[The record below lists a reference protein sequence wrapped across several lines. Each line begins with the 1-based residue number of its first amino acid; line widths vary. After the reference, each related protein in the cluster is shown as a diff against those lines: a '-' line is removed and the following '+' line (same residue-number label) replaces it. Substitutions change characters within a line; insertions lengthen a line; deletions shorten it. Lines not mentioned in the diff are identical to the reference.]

1 MENINKSE
9 MTSGVCAVYKKC
21 SGCQLMNLEYSE
33 QLSLKQAKIIK
44 LFGRYCHVDEIIGM
58 ENPRHYRNKATQVF
72 KLTYPNKRILS
83 GIYQSTTGGIVS
95 CDHCLLEDERSS
107 AIIRAIRHMMPKYK
121 LYPFDEYSGKGL
133 LRHVLVRKGTVSGE
147 YMVCFV
153 TASPIFPKG
162 KEFAAELAAKYPE
175 IKTVVQNI
183 STTPGKV
190 MLGDSE
196 KVLYGSGEITDTLLG
211 MKFAI
216 SARSFYQVN
225 HVQTQKLYSK
235 AIEFADLKG
244 DERVLDC
251 YCGIGTI
258 GLIASRHCAE
268 VLGVESN
275 ASAIKDAKKNAK
287 LNGVKNIGFVCSDT
301 GRLLSELAEQGER
314 ADVVMIDP
322 ARAGCDR
329 KTITSL
335 LEVMP
340 DRIVYV
346 SCNPETQERDVKEL
360 IKGGYKVKKVQP
372 VDMFP
377 YTSHVE
383 NIVLLSRKEANE

>member
-1 MENINKSE
+1 MDNKNVLQEN
-9 MTSGVCAVYKKC
+9 SGLCPVYKKC

-33 QLSLKQAKIIK
+33 QLSLKQAKMIK
-44 LFGRYCHVDEIIGM
+44 LFGKFCHVDEIIGM
-58 ENPRHYRNKATQVF
+58 DDPKHYRNKATQVF
-72 KLTYPNKRILS
+72 KLTYPNKRIIS

-95 CDHCLLEDERSS
+95 CDHCLLEDEKSS
-107 AIIRAIRHMMPKYK
+107 AIIRAIRRLMPKYK
-121 LYPFDEYSGKGL
+121 LLPFDEYSGKGL

-162 KEFAAELAAKYPE
+162 KELAKELVSKYPE
-175 IKTVVQNI
+175 IKTVVQNV
-183 STTPGKV
+183 STTPDKV
-190 MLGDSE
+190 MLGDTE

-211 MKFAI
+211 LKFSI

-225 HVQTQKLYSK
+225 HVQTEKLYSK
-235 AIEFADLKG
+235 AIEFANLGG

-258 GLIASRHCAE
+258 GLIASKHCGE

-275 ASAIKDAKKNAK
+275 ASAIKDAKKNAR
-287 LNGVKNIGFVCSDT
+287 LNGIKNVGFVCSDT
-301 GRLLSELAEQGER
+301 GRLLSELCEQGER
-314 ADVVMIDP
+314 ADVVMLDP

-329 KTITSL
+329 KTLSSL
-335 LEVMP
+335 LEMMP
-340 DRIVYV
+340 DRIVYI

-360 IKGGYKVKKVQP
+360 VKGGYKLKRVQP

-377 YTSHVE
+377 FTSHVE
-383 NIVLLSRKEANE
+383 NICLLEKR

>member
-1 MENINKSE
+1 MDNKNVLQENSDLC
-9 MTSGVCAVYKKC
+9 SVYKKC

-33 QLSLKQAKIIK
+33 QLSLKQAKMIK
-44 LFGRYCHVDEIIGM
+44 LFGKFCHVDEIIGM
-58 ENPRHYRNKATQVF
+58 DDPKHYRNKATQVF
-72 KLTYPNKRILS
+72 KLTYPNKRIIS

-95 CDHCLLEDERSS
+95 CDHCLLEDEKSS
-107 AIIRAIRHMMPKYK
+107 AIIRAIRRLMPKYK
-121 LYPFDEYSGKGL
+121 LLPFDEYSGKGL

-162 KEFAAELAAKYPE
+162 KELAKELVSKYPE
-175 IKTVVQNI
+175 IKTVVQNV
-183 STTPGKV
+183 STTPDKV
-190 MLGDSE
+190 MLGDTE

-211 MKFAI
+211 LKFSI

-225 HVQTQKLYSK
+225 HVQTEKLYSK
-235 AIEFADLKG
+235 AIELASLGG

-258 GLIASRHCAE
+258 GLIASKHCGE
-268 VLGVESN
+268 VLGIESN
-275 ASAIKDAKKNAK
+275 ASAIKDAKKNAR
-287 LNGVKNIGFVCSDT
+287 LNGIKNVGFVCSDT
-301 GRLLSELAEQGER
+301 GRLLSELCEQGER
-314 ADVVMIDP
+314 ADVVMLDP

-329 KTITSL
+329 KTLSSL
-335 LEVMP
+335 LEMMP
-340 DRIVYV
+340 DRIVYI

-360 IKGGYKVKKVQP
+360 VKGGYKLKRVQP

-377 YTSHVE
+377 FTSHVE
-383 NIVLLSRKEANE
+383 NICLLEKR

>member
-1 MENINKSE
+1 MENLNKSQE
-9 MTSGVCAVYKKC
+9 NLSLCPVYKKC

-44 LFGRYCHVDEIIGM
+44 LFGKFCHVDEIIGM
-58 ENPRHYRNKATQVF
+58 DDPKHYRNKATQVF
-72 KLTYPNKRILS
+72 KLTYPNKRIIS
-83 GIYQSTTGGIVS
+83 GIYQSTTGGIVA
-95 CDHCLLEDERSS
+95 CDHCLLEDEKSS
-107 AIIRAIRHMMPKYK
+107 AIIRAIRHLMPKYK
-121 LYPFDEYSGKGL
+121 LLPFDEYSGKGL

-162 KEFAAELAAKYPE
+162 KEFAAELVSKYPE

-183 STTPGKV
+183 STTSGKV
-190 MLGDSE
+190 MLGDTE

-225 HVQTQKLYSK
+225 HVQTEKLYSK
-235 AIEFADLKG
+235 AIEFASLKG
-244 DERVLDC
+244 NERVLDC

-258 GLIASRHCAE
+258 GLIASKKCKE

-275 ASAIKDAKKNAK
+275 AAAIKDAKKNAK
-287 LNGVKNIGFVCSDT
+287 INGVKNVGFVCSDT
-301 GRLLSELAEQGER
+301 GRLLSELADQGEN
-314 ADVVMIDP
+314 ADVVMLDP
-322 ARAGCDR
+322 ARAGCDK
-329 KTITSL
+329 KTLASL
-335 LEVMP
+335 LKMGPE
-340 DRIVYV
+340 RIVYV

-360 IKGGYKVKKVQP
+360 VRGGYKVKRVQP

-377 YTSHVE
+377 FTSHVE
-383 NIVLLSRKEANE
+383 NICLLERKVD

>member
-1 MENINKSE
+1 MDNKNVLQENSDL
-9 MTSGVCAVYKKC
+9 CPVYKKC

-33 QLSLKQAKIIK
+33 QLSLKQAKMIK
-44 LFGRYCHVDEIIGM
+44 LFGKFCHVDEIIGM
-58 ENPRHYRNKATQVF
+58 DDPKHYRNKATQVF
-72 KLTYPNKRILS
+72 KLTYPNKRIIS

-95 CDHCLLEDERSS
+95 CDHCLLEDEKSS
-107 AIIRAIRHMMPKYK
+107 AIIRAIRRLMPKYK
-121 LYPFDEYSGKGL
+121 LLPFDEYSGKGL

-162 KEFAAELAAKYPE
+162 KELAEELVSKYPE
-175 IKTVVQNI
+175 IKTVVQNV
-183 STTPGKV
+183 STTPDKV
-190 MLGDSE
+190 MLGDTE

-211 MKFAI
+211 LKFSI

-225 HVQTQKLYSK
+225 HVQTEKLYSK
-235 AIEFADLKG
+235 AIEFANLGG

-258 GLIASRHCAE
+258 GLIASKHCGE

-275 ASAIKDAKKNAK
+275 ASAVKDAKKNAR
-287 LNGVKNIGFVCSDT
+287 LNGIKNVGFVCSDT
-301 GRLLSELAEQGER
+301 GRLLSELCEQGER
-314 ADVVMIDP
+314 ADVVMLDP

-329 KTITSL
+329 KTLSSL
-335 LEVMP
+335 LEMMP
-340 DRIVYV
+340 DRIVYI

-360 IKGGYKVKKVQP
+360 VKGGYKLKRVQP

-377 YTSHVE
+377 FTSHVE
-383 NIVLLSRKEANE
+383 NICLLEKR

>member
-1 MENINKSE
+1 MENLNKSQE
-9 MTSGVCAVYKKC
+9 SNALCPVYKKC

-44 LFGRYCHVDEIIGM
+44 LFGKFCHVDEIIGM
-58 ENPRHYRNKATQVF
+58 ADPRHYRNKATQVF
-72 KLTYPNKRILS
+72 KLTYPNKRIIS
-83 GIYQSTTGGIVS
+83 GIYQSTTGGLVS
-95 CDHCLLEDERSS
+95 CDHCLLEDEKAS
-107 AIIRAIRHMMPKYK
+107 AIIRAIRHLMPKYK
-121 LYPFDEYSGKGL
+121 LLPYDEYNGKGL

-162 KEFAAELAAKYPE
+162 REFAKELVDKYPE
-175 IKTVVQNI
+175 IKTVVQNV

-190 MLGDSE
+190 MLGDTE
-196 KVLYGSGEITDTLLG
+196 KVLFGTGEISDTLLG
-211 MKFAI
+211 LKFAI

-225 HVQTQKLYSK
+225 HVQTEKLYSK
-235 AIEFADLKG
+235 AIEFASLTG
-244 DERVLDC
+244 RERVLDC

-258 GLIASRHCAE
+258 GLIASKYCSE

-275 ASAIKDAKKNAK
+275 AAAIKDAKKNAK
-287 LNGVKNIGFVCSDT
+287 INGVKNAGFVCSDT
-301 GRLLSELAEQGER
+301 GRLLEELCEQGER
-314 ADVVMIDP
+314 ADVVMLDP

-329 KTITSL
+329 KTLTSIL
-335 LEVMP
+335 KMSP
-340 DRIVYV
+340 DRIVYI

-360 IKGGYKVKKVQP
+360 VKGGYKVKKVQP

-377 YTSHVE
+377 FTSHVE
-383 NIVLLSRKEANE
+383 NICLLERKG

>member
-1 MENINKSE
+1 MDNKNVLQENSDLC
-9 MTSGVCAVYKKC
+9 SVYKKC

-33 QLSLKQAKIIK
+33 QLSLKQAKMIK
-44 LFGRYCHVDEIIGM
+44 LFGKFCHVDEIIGM
-58 ENPRHYRNKATQVF
+58 DDPKHYRNKATQVF
-72 KLTYPNKRILS
+72 KLTYPNKRIIS

-95 CDHCLLEDERSS
+95 CDHCLLEDEKSS
-107 AIIRAIRHMMPKYK
+107 AIIRAIRRLMPKYK
-121 LYPFDEYSGKGL
+121 LLPFDEYSGKGL

-153 TASPIFPKG
+153 TASAIFPKG
-162 KEFAAELAAKYPE
+162 KELAKELVSKYPE
-175 IKTVVQNI
+175 IKTVVQNV
-183 STTPGKV
+183 STTPDKV
-190 MLGDSE
+190 MLGDTE

-211 MKFAI
+211 LKFSI

-225 HVQTQKLYSK
+225 HVQTEKLYSK
-235 AIEFADLKG
+235 AIEFANLGG

-258 GLIASRHCAE
+258 GLIASKHCGE

-275 ASAIKDAKKNAK
+275 ASAVKDAKKNAR
-287 LNGVKNIGFVCSDT
+287 LNGIKNVGFVCSDT
-301 GRLLSELAEQGER
+301 GRLLSELCEQGER
-314 ADVVMIDP
+314 ADVVMLDP

-329 KTITSL
+329 KTLSSL
-335 LEVMP
+335 LEMMP
-340 DRIVYV
+340 DRIVYI

-360 IKGGYKVKKVQP
+360 VKGGYKLKRVQP

-377 YTSHVE
+377 FTSHVE
-383 NIVLLSRKEANE
+383 NICLLEKR